1 MIKISIIVPCFNEA
15 GNIYI
20 FTERIAKVFIPF
32 QNTVSYELIFVDD
45 FSTDSTL
52 VEIKKFISDNPQHSL
67 IINQRNYGVYRSSF
81 SALKFA
87 NGDWVIPMMPVD
99 LQDPP
104 EIIPKFIEQIEDGID
119 IIAGARY
126 ERDENFLMKG
136 IRRLYYRFVSKFSG
150 FEIPPYV
157 GEFQLVRR
165 NIIDALVGIDDYY
178 PYTRAL
184 IAKQSSIKK
193 IVPYTWEKRII
204 GKSKHNF
211 IKLYDQAINGIVS
224 TSIAPLRFMMVSG
237 IAIATLCFIAII
249 IQLIAFFTFSR
260 NITPPGISTLIISV
274 FFCFGVVFIF
284 LGLIGEYIGAIH
296 SQIRNNSQVNSKKFI
311 NNK

>member
-1 MIKISIIVPCFNEA
+1 MVSISIIVPCFNEA
-15 GNIYI
+15 DNISM
-20 FTERIAKVFIPF
+20 FTERLAKVFAPMKE
-32 QNTVSYELIFVDD
+32 TVSYELIFVDD
-45 FSTDSTL
+45 CSTDSTIL
-52 VEIKKFISDNPQHSL
+52 EIKKFIKKNPQHTL

-87 NGDWVIPMMPVD
+87 SSDWVIPMMPVD

-104 EIIPKFIEQIEDGID
+104 EVIPKFIEQIEDGVD
-119 IIAGARY
+119 VIAGARY
-126 ERDENFLMKG
+126 ERDENFILKN
-136 IRRLYYRFVSKFSG
+136 IRRMYYKFVSKFSG

-165 NIIDALVGIDDYY
+165 NIINILIQINDYY

-193 IVPYTWEKRII
+193 IIPYTWEKRTV

-237 IAIATLCFIAII
+237 IILSTLCFSAILIQVIAY
-249 IQLIAFFTFSR
+249 FTFAR
-260 NITPPGISTLIISV
+260 NITPPGTSTLIISM

-296 SQIRNNSQVNSKKFI
+296 SQIRNNSQVNSEKFLEK
-311 NNK
+311 N